1 MKTRKFSR
9 QQSANNSRA
18 RIENDLISN
27 SSDPAFRIPKSV
39 FCNWFTIVELL
50 VVIAIIAIIAAMLL
64 PALKAARS
72 TAQSIVCIGNLK
84 QIGLGCNNYLGDN
97 NDYFAPRYAACGT
110 AFAIANNYPAA
121 DTGINVYW
129 SSHVLLGQYFG
140 NTTPNPNG
148 RTLNPSPY
156 YGWHNYMRPGL
167 NCPTVQTKTW
177 VNDSFY
183 MVHYGMT
190 RRARFLASNADW
202 NQPAP
207 YWRLTQTTNPEKE
220 LYITDGNTFFDD
232 NYRTFPGTIESP
244 TNTSTEQYKWAK
256 RHNLGANVL
265 FVDGHVNYYK
275 DLRLANQAKEI
286 ADIYAQ

>member
-1 MKTRKFSR
+1 MKARKFSR
-9 QQSANNSRA
+9 HQSANNSRA

-110 AFAIANNYPAA
+110 DFAIANNYPAS
-121 DTGINVYW
+121 DTGI
-129 SSHVLLGQYFG
+129 
-140 NTTPNPNG
+140 
-148 RTLNPSPY
+148 
-156 YGWHNYMRPGL
+156 
-167 NCPTVQTKTW
+167 
-177 VNDSFY
+177 
-183 MVHYGMT
+183 
-190 RRARFLASNADW
+190 
-202 NQPAP
+202 
-207 YWRLTQTTNPEKE
+207 
-220 LYITDGNTFFDD
+220 

-244 TNTSTEQYKWAK
+244 TNTSAEQYKWAK